1 MVQPIEHVFVI
12 HVSEGYEDR
21 RNHIDKHLPESGL
34 DSFEYVL
41 DGDIKDL
48 TRDVLDSL
56 FLGSPQ
62 TPAEKSCFYKHYL
75 TYKAI
80 VEREIPFAL
89 VLEDDAYLTKNFS
102 SKLEKVIDELKDKSN
117 YLINI
122 ESAYLSVPFKFRKCD
137 QYIYLANYT
146 KMTGGYIIDYKA
158 AKKLYDYLNS
168 YPIHLPIDVY
178 QSEMRDV
185 IEFNIYWSQPD
196 LVQQGSKN
204 GTFASAINAEGTGVV
219 DKFRYMIKN
228 YHKKY
233 IWSHVNKRVL
243 RVFENVKLHK

>member
-12 HVSEGYEDR
+12 HVSEGYDER
-21 RNHIDKHLPESGL
+21 REHIDKHLPESGL
-34 DSFEYVL
+34 ERFEYML

-48 TRDVLDSL
+48 TEDVLATL
-56 FLGSPQ
+56 FKGSDQ
-62 TPAEKSCFYKHYL
+62 TPPEQSCFYKHYL

-89 VLEDDAYLTKNFS
+89 VLEDDAYLTSDFS
-102 SKLEKVIDELKDKSN
+102 KKLDSVLQELNGKSN
-117 YLINI
+117 YLVNI
-122 ESAYLSVPFKFRKCD
+122 ESAYLSVPFKYRRCN
-137 QYIYLANYT
+137 QHIYLANHT
-146 KMTGGYIIDYKA
+146 KMTGGYIIDYVA
-158 AKKLYDYLNS
+158 AKKLYDYLNQ
-168 YPIHLPIDVY
+168 YPVHLPIDIY

-185 IEFNIYWSQPD
+185 IGFNIYWSQPA

-204 GTFASAINAEGTGVV
+204 GTFASAINAEGTGIM
-219 DKFRYMIKN
+219 DKIRYLIKN

-243 RVFENVKLHK
+243 RVFENVRTYK